1 MPRKQLT
8 DAEKIAILLDALH
21 RADRILMEIDAVAE
35 INSIARGIGNRKCS
49 DWTQSITRRA
59 RKILQSALKRVCGT
73 RVVQAAG
80 ASTCTEVVAGSCR
93 SADGAA
99 DAKRR
104 SGKLESVR
112 IDVASM
118 KANGTLKEA
127 KRK

>member
-1 MPRKQLT
+1 MRKQLT

-59 RKILQSALKRVCGT
+59 RKILQSALKRVT
-73 RVVQAAG
+73 RPQAGQAG
-80 ASTCTEVVAGSCR
+80 GACNAEVGSASL
-93 SADGAA
+93 ADEKAI
-99 DAKRR
+99 
-104 SGKLESVR
+104 R